1 MGEKGNKL
9 TLYTQNYLVIDRKIN
24 YVILL
29 KIKMIKE
36 NIKNNTI
43 KPVSGIGQWYIID
56 AKDKILGRLSTFLA
70 IRLMGKHKASYSD
83 NECIKD
89 KIVVINA
96 QKIVLTG
103 KKINK
108 KKYWHTGY
116 PGGIKSKTYKEILN
130 SKNSTLVLKDAVRR
144 MLKDGP
150 LSRKQ
155 LKNLYIYSNDKH
167 PHTANNP
174 LTLDFNN

>member
-1 MGEKGNKL
+1 
-9 TLYTQNYLVIDRKIN
+9 
-24 YVILL
+24 
-29 KIKMIKE
+29 MISE
-36 NIKNNTI
+36 NIKNNSI
-43 KPVSGIGQWYIID
+43 KSDSKSDKWYLID
-56 AKDKILGRLSTFLA
+56 AEDQVLGRLSTFLA
-70 IRLMGKHKASYSD
+70 IRLMGKHKVSYSA

-96 QKIVLTG
+96 KKIILTG
-103 KKINK
+103 KKIYK

-116 PGGIKSKTYKEILN
+116 PGGIKSKTYKDILN

-144 MLKDGP
+144 MLKKGP

-167 PHTANNP
+167 PHSANNP
-174 LTLDFNN
+174 SILNFNN

>member
-1 MGEKGNKL
+1 MINK
-9 TLYTQNYLVIDRKIN
+9 
-24 YVILL
+24 
-29 KIKMIKE
+29 
-36 NIKNNTI
+36 NIKKDNI
-43 KPVSGIGQWYIID
+43 KSNLTPDKWYLID
-56 AKDKILGRLSTFLA
+56 AKDKILGRLSSFIA
-70 IRLMGKHKASYSD
+70 IRLMGKHKPSYST
-83 NECIKD
+83 NVCIKD

-96 QKIVLTG
+96 QKIILTG

-116 PGGIKSKTYKEILN
+116 PGGIKNKTYKEILN

-144 MLKDGP
+144 MLKKGP

-167 PHTANNP
+167 PHSANNP
-174 LTLDFNN
+174 SILNFNN